1 MVNRAQAAVWVR
13 AGLAALVIAASSAAC
28 HKAEKPAPDP
38 KAERAN
44 LDFTVKDMNGKDV
57 RLADYK
63 GRPLLLNFWATWCGP
78 CKIEIPALVELSEKY
93 KGRNLTVLGISV
105 DDTAEDLRK
114 FTADHRMPY
123 PILMALGHDDLL
135 EAYDAQMGVPVSVF
149 IRPDGTVAMKQSG
162 GQTKA
167 WFETQ
172 VKALF

>member
-1 MVNRAQAAVWVR
+1 MVPRPLATAWLR
-13 AGLAALVIAASSAAC
+13 AGVAALAIAAGSSAC

-57 RLADYK
+57 RLAEYR
-63 GRPLLLNFWATWCGP
+63 GRPLLINFWATWCGP
-78 CKIEIPALVELSEKY
+78 CKVEIPALAELSEKY
-93 KGRNLTVLGISV
+93 KDRDLTVLGISV
-105 DDTAEDLRK
+105 DDTADDLRK
-114 FTADHRMPY
+114 FTSDHRMPY

-135 EAYDAQMGVPVSVF
+135 EAYDAQLGVPISVF
-149 IRPDGTVAMKQSG
+149 VKPDGTIVTKQAG

-167 WFETQ
+167 WFEAH